1 MTCNFWTFLGFVTI
15 HYNIFWKIGFLQHII
30 LASVTLSWRRSLL
43 YSNQFIDLQSIS
55 MDWFLYDNGLRHE
68 KVKFHLFTTSRLFY
82 SETIFTI
89 PNWAELI
96 VKLLQFTEAVAY
108 GCSFVAKLSW
118 KKIFYFWKIFVF
130 FTKYTLFAEKIVF
143 IWKKSFTL
151 KSFSTEKKLF
161 LERKM

>member
-1 MTCNFWTFLGFVTI
+1 MLKREAIGSFMTCNFWTFLGFVTI

-96 VKLLQFTEAVAY
+96 VKLLQFTEAVARR
-108 GCSFVAKLSW
+108 CSVNKAL
-118 KKIFYFWKIFVF
+118 
-130 FTKYTLFAEKIVF
+130 
-143 IWKKSFTL
+143 
-151 KSFSTEKKLF
+151 
-161 LERKM
+161 LEISQNS